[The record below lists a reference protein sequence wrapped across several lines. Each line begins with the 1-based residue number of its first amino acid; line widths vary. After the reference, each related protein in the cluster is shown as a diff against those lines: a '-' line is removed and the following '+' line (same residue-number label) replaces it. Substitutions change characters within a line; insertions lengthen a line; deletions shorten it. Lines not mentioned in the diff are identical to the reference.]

1 MYYIFLDT
9 FTTGIQDTA
18 QAHFRKIKPRG
29 VRDLKL
35 RRGLE
40 TSSTAMLLYRT
51 PPPTIP
57 TTIRGT
63 TAKDERPRRNRSGK
77 VVSPPPQPF
86 AGPPRS
92 VPISPVV
99 VQLLTSCKKK
109 KKTFFHRLPFVTG
122 ALVFPIISVSAVF
135 RESFGRKVY
144 HAVRSATECV

>member
-109 KKTFFHRLPFVTG
+109 KKN
-122 ALVFPIISVSAVF
+122 VFPSTTLRHGCPGFSDYFGFRRIS
-135 RESFGRKVY
+135 
-144 HAVRSATECV
+144 